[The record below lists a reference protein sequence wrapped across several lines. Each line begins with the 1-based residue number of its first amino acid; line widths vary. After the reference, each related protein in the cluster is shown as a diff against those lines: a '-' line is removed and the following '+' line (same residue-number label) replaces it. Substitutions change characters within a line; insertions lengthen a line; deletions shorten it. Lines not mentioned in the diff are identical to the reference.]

1 MFPSFSVKRP
11 YTIVVAVIIVIV
23 LGVVS
28 LTNISTDLLPSINLP
43 YAVVATTY
51 IGASPEEVE
60 MVVTKP
66 IEQRM
71 AAISNINTVSSIS
84 SENMSVVILEFG
96 ENTNMDSVIIEM
108 RESLDMIKP
117 FMPDGVGTPIIMKL
131 NPEMIPLMVASVSV
145 KDQGIE
151 EASPFIETKII
162 PELESVEGV
171 ASVSATGL
179 VENQIHV
186 IIRQDKIDEVNNK
199 IKESVKQAMQAAQ
212 QKALLEAQ
220 QQMQQG
226 TGIQTTQQSAALLP
240 EQPALQKSEQQ
251 SGQGTQAQLSPAA
264 GQMEQ
269 LTNIPEINITKDMV
283 SGILKGQNF
292 SMPAGYITED
302 GVDYLVRTGDKI
314 KDLEEL
320 KNLIIIPSTMPGV
333 DAVKLQDVAEI
344 TIFNQAKDRYSKING
359 EDAILIT
366 IQKQTQY
373 TTADLAK
380 SVRDKIS
387 DVMSRYEE
395 VEIVP
400 LMDQGEYIDI
410 VINSLNMNLIIGGI
424 LAILILILFLK
435 DLRPTII
442 IAVSI
447 PISLVTAFVMMYFGK
462 VTLNIIS
469 LGGLALG
476 VGMLVDNS
484 IVVIENIFRL
494 RNEGRSVKEAAIE
507 GAQQVSGAIIASTL
521 TTIAVF
527 LPIVFTQGMTRQI
540 FTDMGLTIAFSLIA
554 SLLVALTLVPMM
566 AAGMLKKDITK
577 RHRVFEAFKRG
588 YISVLKSSLKYKWV
602 VIIVTLVLFVG
613 SIFGVLKMG
622 SELMPSIDSGQLTVN
637 LTMSKDAMFEDIAKA
652 ADEVMEIIQGIN
664 DVETVGATIGAGIA
678 GISGIGIGGSAAES
692 VLFYVKLKDDRTMA
706 TDEVAQVIRDAAQGK
721 DYEVTV
727 SSVGAD
733 ISTLTGGTIAINI
746 KGKEFDTLES
756 ISKDVAAIVSSVEG
770 TTDVSDGIEDTA
782 PELRIIVDKEK
793 SISKGL
799 TVALVF
805 VEINKILA
813 KDEAATSISMGSK
826 DYDVY
831 IKDERNESIIT
842 KNNIADFEIT
852 APTGEKVL
860 LKEIA
865 SVEEAKGF
873 ASINRTNQERY
884 VTVGAELEEGYNIG
898 LVSDEIYNKL
908 KDYQVPEGYSVEMS
922 GERKMINEIF
932 GDLWFMLLLAIVL
945 IYLIMVAQF
954 QSLLAPFIIMFTIP
968 LAFTGG
974 FLALMITGNPLST
987 VSFIGLIILAGV
999 VVNNGIVFVD
1009 YTNKMIEEGFS
1020 KKDAIYKAA
1029 NDRIRPILM
1038 TALTTI
1044 FALSTMSFGVGTGT
1058 EIIQPMAI
1066 TSIGGLVYAT
1076 FLTLI
1081 LVPVLYDGFYRNK
1094 AKDKSSRN

>member
-1 MFPSFSVKRP
+1 VKRP

-652 ADEVMEIIQGIN
+652 ADEVMEIIQGID

-799 TVALVF
+799 TVAQVF

>member
-320 KNLIIIPSTMPGV
+320 KNLIIIPSPMPGV

-462 VTLNIIS
+462 VSLNIIS

-652 ADEVMEIIQGIN
+652 ADEVMEIIQGID

-799 TVALVF
+799 TVAQVF

-1081 LVPVLYDGFYRNK
+1081 LVPVLYDGFYRDK
-1094 AKDKSSRN
+1094 AKDKSSGN

>member
-652 ADEVMEIIQGIN
+652 ADEVMEIIQGID

-799 TVALVF
+799 TVAQVF

-1094 AKDKSSRN
+1094 AKDKSSGN

>member
-320 KNLIIIPSTMPGV
+320 KNLIIIPSPMPGV

-652 ADEVMEIIQGIN
+652 ADEVMEIIQGID

-799 TVALVF
+799 TVAQVF

-1081 LVPVLYDGFYRNK
+1081 LVPVLYDGFYRDK
-1094 AKDKSSRN
+1094 AKDKSSGN

>member
-1 MFPSFSVKRP
+1 
-11 YTIVVAVIIVIV
+11 
-23 LGVVS
+23 
-28 LTNISTDLLPSINLP
+28 
-43 YAVVATTY
+43 
-51 IGASPEEVE
+51 
-60 MVVTKP
+60 
-66 IEQRM
+66 
-71 AAISNINTVSSIS
+71 
-84 SENMSVVILEFG
+84 
-96 ENTNMDSVIIEM
+96 
-108 RESLDMIKP
+108 
-117 FMPDGVGTPIIMKL
+117 
-131 NPEMIPLMVASVSV
+131 
-145 KDQGIE
+145 
-151 EASPFIETKII
+151 
-162 PELESVEGV
+162 
-171 ASVSATGL
+171 
-179 VENQIHV
+179 
-186 IIRQDKIDEVNNK
+186 
-199 IKESVKQAMQAAQ
+199 
-212 QKALLEAQ
+212 
-220 QQMQQG
+220 
-226 TGIQTTQQSAALLP
+226 
-240 EQPALQKSEQQ
+240 
-251 SGQGTQAQLSPAA
+251 
-264 GQMEQ
+264 
-269 LTNIPEINITKDMV
+269 
-283 SGILKGQNF
+283 
-292 SMPAGYITED
+292 
-302 GVDYLVRTGDKI
+302 
-314 KDLEEL
+314 
-320 KNLIIIPSTMPGV
+320 
-333 DAVKLQDVAEI
+333 
-344 TIFNQAKDRYSKING
+344 
-359 EDAILIT
+359 
-366 IQKQTQY
+366 
-373 TTADLAK
+373 
-380 SVRDKIS
+380 
-387 DVMSRYEE
+387 
-395 VEIVP
+395 
-400 LMDQGEYIDI
+400 
-410 VINSLNMNLIIGGI
+410 
-424 LAILILILFLK
+424 
-435 DLRPTII
+435 
-442 IAVSI
+442 
-447 PISLVTAFVMMYFGK
+447 
-462 VTLNIIS
+462 
-469 LGGLALG
+469 
-476 VGMLVDNS
+476 
-484 IVVIENIFRL
+484 
-494 RNEGRSVKEAAIE
+494 
-507 GAQQVSGAIIASTL
+507 
-521 TTIAVF
+521 
-527 LPIVFTQGMTRQI
+527 
-540 FTDMGLTIAFSLIA
+540 
-554 SLLVALTLVPMM
+554 MM

-602 VIIVTLVLFVG
+602 VIIVTLVLFAG

-652 ADEVMEIIQGIN
+652 ADEVMEIIQGID

-799 TVALVF
+799 TVAQVF

-1081 LVPVLYDGFYRNK
+1081 LVPVLYDGFYRDI
-1094 AKDKSSRN
+1094 AKDKSSGN